1 MSLYYTDTKNI
12 MSHCWF
18 LTLNKTFFRDEKKVC
33 CVFFHHRE
41 ETCIWARFNLTP
53 IPYSFRTQCD
63 NECSG
68 SMCNDNI
75 DLIGKIMK
83 ILVSLYHCFTKF
95 SVKIQ
100 QISSHL
106 LISNIEKEYVN

>member
-1 MSLYYTDTKNI
+1 

-18 LTLNKTFFRDEKKVC
+18 LTLNKTFFGDEKKVC
-33 CVFFHHRE
+33 GVFFHHRE

-53 IPYSFRTQCD
+53 IPYSFRTQYD
-63 NECSG
+63 NKCSG
-68 SMCNDNI
+68 SMCNDNNNS
-75 DLIGKIMK
+75 IGKIMK
-83 ILVSLYHCFTKF
+83 ILVSLNHCFTKF

>member
-1 MSLYYTDTKNI
+1 

-18 LTLNKTFFRDEKKVC
+18 LTLNKTFFGDEKKVC

-63 NECSG
+63 NAQAQCV
-68 SMCNDNI
+68 MTI
-75 DLIGKIMK
+75 
-83 ILVSLYHCFTKF
+83 T
-95 SVKIQ
+95 IQ
-100 QISSHL
+100 L
-106 LISNIEKEYVN
+106 GRL

>member
-63 NECSG
+63 NKCSG
-68 SMCNDNI
+68 SMCNDNN
-75 DLIGKIMK
+75 DS

>member
-1 MSLYYTDTKNI
+1 
-12 MSHCWF
+12 
-18 LTLNKTFFRDEKKVC
+18 
-33 CVFFHHRE
+33 
-41 ETCIWARFNLTP
+41 
-53 IPYSFRTQCD
+53 
-63 NECSG
+63 
-68 SMCNDNI
+68 MCNDNN
-75 DLIGKIMK
+75 DLIEKIMK